1 MIGPSGQTNE
11 SIVTTNPI
19 LLAEIPNGTAINA
32 GTGIFKGYTVPS
44 NGIVSIYGAITGAAS
59 VLTFTWDGMNYY
71 TLFGGSN
78 MAANA
83 IYCATIGV
91 AAGDN
96 INVSASVSTTS
107 GVIRIFFT
115 PSS

>member
-19 LLAEIPNGTAINA
+19 LLARIPNGTAIIA
-32 GTGIFKGYTVPS
+32 GAGVFEGYTAPS
-44 NGIVSIYGAITGAAS
+44 NGTISIYGAITGAAT

-78 MAANA
+78 MTVNA

-96 INVSASVSTTS
+96 INVSALANTTS